1 MRKQILALTALAL
14 TGGIYGAAAQTWTE
28 WQDPAV
34 NEINRLPMRS
44 TLDAGERLSL
54 DGVWRFDWVRN
65 ASERPDGIWRADYD
79 DSAWATIPVPGMW
92 ELYGWGD
99 PIYVNVGYA
108 WRGNFRNDPPHVP
121 DAENHVGS
129 YRRTFEVPAD
139 WAGKD
144 IFLSIGSATSNVYVW
159 INGRFV
165 GYSED
170 SKLAAQFDVTKFVK
184 PGENLIALQ
193 MFRWSDGSY
202 LEDQDFWRLSGI
214 ARGVELTARDKA
226 HLQDVRITP
235 ALDGEYRDAQ
245 LRVELET
252 TPRVKR
258 VDLTLRDAAGQ
269 SVATQSVRISGGK
282 GDYTFEVADPAKWTA
297 ETPNLYT
304 LEMAVS
310 DGSRTTETVT
320 ETVGFRSVE
329 IRDAQL
335 LVNGQPILI
344 KGADRHE
351 MDPLGGYVVSRER
364 MIEDI
369 RIMKEL
375 NINAVR
381 TCHYPDDPI
390 WYDLCDRYG
399 IYVLDEANVE
409 SHGMG
414 YGDRTL
420 AANPLFA
427 KAHLERNM
435 RMVLRDKNHPSV
447 IIWSM
452 GNEAGMGP
460 NFEKCYEWIKNYDSS
475 RPVHYERAVYY
486 KEDEGRPYTDI
497 VCPMYWDYEACENYC
512 KSNPRKP
519 LIQCE
524 YAHAMGNSMGGF
536 DLYWDLVR
544 KYPSYQGGFIWDY
557 VDQALAHYEADG
569 RVSFY
574 YGGDFNNYDATDNS
588 FNNNGVIAAD
598 RTYHP
603 HAYEVQRQY
612 QSVWTEPVD
621 LAKGRVSVYN
631 ENFFIGLDNCELEWQ
646 VVADGRVVKTGRVI
660 DLEVAPQQRREY
672 TLGFGEADFPSDA
685 SEVLV
690 NVAYRLKSPEALLD
704 AGHAVARQQFVVR
717 EYDCTGQT
725 GLAQTERPVQITRWE
740 RGTRVEGDRWELFF
754 SRDGFLSQYRVDGR
768 ELLAEGAALRPQF
781 WRAPT
786 ENDLGAGLDARFG
799 VWKSPVLKLT
809 QFDAVTEE
817 GVAVVTARY
826 EMPQVKGVLTMTYRI
841 NGAGEVSV
849 AEQLEAGDAE
859 APGMFR
865 FGMTMAMPARYSEIV
880 YYGRGAH
887 ENYCDRLSSADLGLY
902 SQKVADQY
910 HDEYVR
916 PQESGTK
923 SDLRWWSVVDSSGS
937 GLVILSEAPFS
948 ASALPYATEALDV
961 TNFPPQQHSGP
972 LRSGDRTYV
981 NFDLRQMGLGCI
993 NSWGELPED
1002 QYMIPYGDYTFRF
1015 LLRPTVK

>member
-1 MRKQILALTALAL
+1 M
-14 TGGIYGAAAQTWTE
+14 
-28 WQDPAV
+28 
-34 NEINRLPMRS
+34 
-44 TLDAGERLSL
+44 
-54 DGVWRFDWVRN
+54 
-65 ASERPDGIWRADYD
+65 
-79 DSAWATIPVPGMW
+79 
-92 ELYGWGD
+92 
-99 PIYVNVGYA
+99 
-108 WRGNFRNDPPHVP
+108 
-121 DAENHVGS
+121 
-129 YRRTFEVPAD
+129 
-139 WAGKD
+139 
-144 IFLSIGSATSNVYVW
+144 
-159 INGRFV
+159 
-165 GYSED
+165 
-170 SKLAAQFDVTKFVK
+170 
-184 PGENLIALQ
+184 
-193 MFRWSDGSY
+193 
-202 LEDQDFWRLSGI
+202 
-214 ARGVELTARDKA
+214 
-226 HLQDVRITP
+226 
-235 ALDGEYRDAQ
+235 
-245 LRVELET
+245 
-252 TPRVKR
+252 
-258 VDLTLRDAAGQ
+258 
-269 SVATQSVRISGGK
+269 
-282 GDYTFEVADPAKWTA
+282 
-297 ETPNLYT
+297 
-304 LEMAVS
+304 
-310 DGSRTTETVT
+310 
-320 ETVGFRSVE
+320 
-329 IRDAQL
+329 
-335 LVNGQPILI
+335 
-344 KGADRHE
+344 
-351 MDPLGGYVVSRER
+351 
-364 MIEDI
+364 
-369 RIMKEL
+369 
-375 NINAVR
+375 
-381 TCHYPDDPI
+381 
-390 WYDLCDRYG
+390 
-399 IYVLDEANVE
+399 
-409 SHGMG
+409 
-414 YGDRTL
+414 
-420 AANPLFA
+420 
-427 KAHLERNM
+427 
-435 RMVLRDKNHPSV
+435 
-447 IIWSM
+447 
-452 GNEAGMGP
+452 
-460 NFEKCYEWIKNYDSS
+460 
-475 RPVHYERAVYY
+475 
-486 KEDEGRPYTDI
+486 
-497 VCPMYWDYEACENYC
+497 
-512 KSNPRKP
+512 
-519 LIQCE
+519 
-524 YAHAMGNSMGGF
+524 
-536 DLYWDLVR
+536 
-544 KYPSYQGGFIWDY
+544 
-557 VDQALAHYEADG
+557 
-569 RVSFY
+569 
-574 YGGDFNNYDATDNS
+574 
-588 FNNNGVIAAD
+588 IAAD

-646 VVADGRVVKTGRVI
+646 VVADGRVVKTGRVT

-672 TLGFGEADFPSDA
+672 TLGFDEADFPSDA

-725 GLAQTERPVQITRWE
+725 ELAQTERPVQITRWE

-786 ENDLGAGLDARFG
+786 ENDLGARLDARFG

-826 EMPQVKGVLTMTYRI
+826 EMPQVKCVLTMTYRI

-849 AEQLEAGDAE
+849 TEQLEAGDAE

-1002 QYMIPYGDYTFRF
+1002 QYMIPCGDYTFRF

>member
-1 MRKQILALTALAL
+1 MSLLL
-14 TGGIYGAAAQTWTE
+14 TGGICASTAQTWNE
-28 WQDPAV
+28 WKDPNV
-34 NEINRLPMRS
+34 NEINRMPMYAS
-44 TLDAGERLSL
+44 FEAGERMSL

-65 ASERPDGIWRADYD
+65 ASQRPEGIWKLDYD
-79 DSAWATIPVPGMW
+79 DRAWATIPVPGMW

-108 WRGNFRNDPPHVP
+108 WRGNFRNDPPYVP

-129 YRRTFEVPAD
+129 YRRTFDLPKE
-139 WAGKD
+139 WAGKE
-144 IFLSIGSATSNVYVW
+144 IFLTIGSATSNVYVW

-193 MFRWSDGSY
+193 MFRWSDGTY
-202 LEDQDFWRLSGI
+202 LEDQDFWRMSGI

-226 HLQDVRITP
+226 HLRDVRVVTT
-235 ALDGEYRDAQ
+235 LDEDYRDAR
-245 LRVELET
+245 LLVEMET
-252 TPRVKR
+252 TPQVKA
-258 VDLTLRDAAGQ
+258 VELTLRDAAGEA
-269 SVATQSVRISGGK
+269 VATQLVKVARGK
-282 GDYTFEVADPAKWTA
+282 ATHTFEVENPAKWTA

-310 DGSRTTETVT
+310 DGRKTTEVAT
-320 ETVGFRSVE
+320 ERVGFRTVE
-329 IRDAQL
+329 IRGAQL
-335 LVNGQPILI
+335 LVNGQPVLI
-344 KGADRHE
+344 KGANRHE

-364 MIEDI
+364 MVEDI
-369 RIMKEL
+369 RAMKEL

-381 TCHYPDDPI
+381 TCHYPNDPI
-390 WYDLCDRYG
+390 WYELCDEYG

-414 YGDRTL
+414 YEEATL
-420 AANPLFA
+420 AKVPLFE
-427 KAHLERNM
+427 KAHLERNI
-435 RMVLRDKNHPSV
+435 RMVQRDKNHPSV
-447 IIWSM
+447 IIWSL

-460 NFEKCYEWIKNYDSS
+460 NFEKCYEWVKRFDPS

-486 KEDEGRPYTDI
+486 KENEGRPYTDI

-512 KSNPRKP
+512 TSDPKKP

-536 DLYWDLVR
+536 DRYWELVR
-544 KYPSYQGGFIWDY
+544 KYPAYQGGFIWDF
-557 VDQALAHYEADG
+557 VDQALARYEDDG
-569 RVSFY
+569 RVSFC

-598 RTYHP
+598 RSFHP

-612 QSVWTEPVD
+612 QSIWTEPVD
-621 LAKGRVSVYN
+621 LSEGRVSVFN
-631 ENFFIGLDNCELEWQ
+631 ENFFIGLENCELDWQ
-646 VVADGRVVKTGRVI
+646 LVADGRVVKQGRVA

-672 TLGFGEADFPSDA
+672 DLGFSSADIPRQAGE
-685 SEVLV
+685 VVV
-690 NVAYRLKSPEALLD
+690 NVAYRLKRAEALLD
-704 AGHAVARQQFVVR
+704 AGHAVARQQLVVK
-717 EYDCTGQT
+717 EYDFGGEEAQ
-725 GLAQTERPVQITRWE
+725 LALTDRPVTVSKWE
-740 RGTRVEGDRWELFF
+740 RGTRVEGDRWQLFF
-754 SRDGFLSQYRVDGR
+754 SRDGFLARYRVDGR
-768 ELLAEGAALRPQF
+768 ELLAEGAELRPQF

-786 ENDLGAGLDARFG
+786 ENDLGAGLGNRFG
-799 VWKSPVLKLT
+799 VWKSPELKLE
-809 QFDAVTEE
+809 QFDAVVEQ

-826 EMPQVKGVLTMTYRI
+826 ALPQIEGAVLTMTYRI
-841 NGAGEVSV
+841 NGAGEIEAV
-849 AEQLEAGDAE
+849 EQLEPGTSK

-865 FGMTMAMPARYSEIV
+865 FGMTMAMPARYSEVV

-887 ENYCDRLSSADLGLY
+887 ENYADRCSSADLGLY
-902 SQKVADQY
+902 RQKVADQY
-910 HDEYVR
+910 HDGYVR

-937 GLVILSEAPFS
+937 GLVICSEAPFS
-948 ASALPYATEALDV
+948 ASALPYATERLDV
-961 TNFPPQQHSGP
+961 TNYPPQQHSGT
-972 LRSGDRTYV
+972 LRREERTYV
-981 NFDLRQMGLGCI
+981 NFDMRQMGLGCV
-993 NSWGELPED
+993 NSWGALPEEP
-1002 QYMIPYGDYTFRF
+1002 YMLPYGDYRFRF

>member
-1 MRKQILALTALAL
+1 
-14 TGGIYGAAAQTWTE
+14 
-28 WQDPAV
+28 
-34 NEINRLPMRS
+34 
-44 TLDAGERLSL
+44 
-54 DGVWRFDWVRN
+54 
-65 ASERPDGIWRADYD
+65 
-79 DSAWATIPVPGMW
+79 MW

-646 VVADGRVVKTGRVI
+646 VVADGRVVKTGRVT

-672 TLGFGEADFPSDA
+672 TLEFGEADFPSDA

-937 GLVILSEAPFS
+937 GLTILSEAPFS

>member
-1 MRKQILALTALAL
+1 M
-14 TGGIYGAAAQTWTE
+14 
-28 WQDPAV
+28 
-34 NEINRLPMRS
+34 
-44 TLDAGERLSL
+44 
-54 DGVWRFDWVRN
+54 RN
-65 ASERPDGIWRADYD
+65 ASERPDGIWRTDYD

-258 VDLTLRDAAGQ
+258 VDLTLRDAAGR

-646 VVADGRVVKTGRVI
+646 VVADGRVVKTGRVT
-660 DLEVAPQQRREY
+660 DLEVAPQERREY

-690 NVAYRLKSPEALLD
+690 NVAYRLKSPEPLLD

>member
-1 MRKQILALTALAL
+1 
-14 TGGIYGAAAQTWTE
+14 
-28 WQDPAV
+28 
-34 NEINRLPMRS
+34 
-44 TLDAGERLSL
+44 
-54 DGVWRFDWVRN
+54 
-65 ASERPDGIWRADYD
+65 
-79 DSAWATIPVPGMW
+79 
-92 ELYGWGD
+92 
-99 PIYVNVGYA
+99 
-108 WRGNFRNDPPHVP
+108 
-121 DAENHVGS
+121 
-129 YRRTFEVPAD
+129 
-139 WAGKD
+139 
-144 IFLSIGSATSNVYVW
+144 
-159 INGRFV
+159 
-165 GYSED
+165 
-170 SKLAAQFDVTKFVK
+170 
-184 PGENLIALQ
+184 
-193 MFRWSDGSY
+193 
-202 LEDQDFWRLSGI
+202 
-214 ARGVELTARDKA
+214 
-226 HLQDVRITP
+226 
-235 ALDGEYRDAQ
+235 
-245 LRVELET
+245 
-252 TPRVKR
+252 
-258 VDLTLRDAAGQ
+258 
-269 SVATQSVRISGGK
+269 
-282 GDYTFEVADPAKWTA
+282 
-297 ETPNLYT
+297 
-304 LEMAVS
+304 
-310 DGSRTTETVT
+310 
-320 ETVGFRSVE
+320 
-329 IRDAQL
+329 
-335 LVNGQPILI
+335 
-344 KGADRHE
+344 
-351 MDPLGGYVVSRER
+351 
-364 MIEDI
+364 
-369 RIMKEL
+369 
-375 NINAVR
+375 
-381 TCHYPDDPI
+381 
-390 WYDLCDRYG
+390 
-399 IYVLDEANVE
+399 
-409 SHGMG
+409 
-414 YGDRTL
+414 
-420 AANPLFA
+420 
-427 KAHLERNM
+427 
-435 RMVLRDKNHPSV
+435 
-447 IIWSM
+447 
-452 GNEAGMGP
+452 MGP

-646 VVADGRVVKTGRVI
+646 VVADGRVVKTGRVT

>member
-65 ASERPDGIWRADYD
+65 ASEQPDGIWRADYD

-258 VDLTLRDAAGQ
+258 VDLTLRDAAGR

-646 VVADGRVVKTGRVI
+646 VVADGRVVKTGRVT

-672 TLGFGEADFPSDA
+672 TLGFDEADFPSDA

-725 GLAQTERPVQITRWE
+725 ELAQTERPVQITRWE